1 MTDNT
6 APERIWL
13 QTGGDYA
20 TYHNVSAEDEEQI
33 TWCWHKVED
42 DDQEYV
48 RVDLYEA
55 ALADLQAENK
65 ELRDALHEIASTICD
80 CHHRLHDVLA
90 GRPLP
95 AAGIPPAVT
104 N

>member
-80 CHHRLHDVLA
+80 CREGPDCPAPELVKTAHQALKGDVE
-90 GRPLP
+90 
-95 AAGIPPAVT
+95 
-104 N
+104 